1 MNRAPYGQAL
11 FLGIINDSASEK
23 EFAAIKD
30 TLKTNGTRFF
40 EKPMKEHNLDAVLSI
55 NNYHAGYAAVAKFPA
70 ITIPM
75 GYSSEKQPKGLTLIG
90 KPFTEEQLLQFA
102 YIFEKTTKRRKT
114 PANYNE

>member
-11 FLGIINDSASEK
+11 FIGIVKDSATDE

-70 ITIPM
+70 LTVPM
-75 GYSSEKQPKGLTLIG
+75 GYTSENRPKGLTFIG
-90 KPFTEEQLLQFA
+90 QPFTEAKLLQFA
-102 YIFEKTTKRRKT
+102 YIFEKTTERRKT
-114 PANYNE
+114 PENYNE